1 MGYFKLTSS
10 DFSDGGEIPRE
21 CGWKKSDDPL
31 RKNVSPKLIIEGIP
45 YGTRSLSLIMED
57 EDAMKVPDDMFQD
70 GKNPYKDPFVHWVL
84 YDIHA
89 FIGLTFEDMEDISA
103 RHITIQK
110 SETTSVAPLTKLDW
124 DQASTTAEFKKNS
137 KVLRQ
142 HMIEQYG
149 SNFALAGV
157 NGFGEFAYGGPAPP
171 DKKHTY
177 FFRLYATDFEGYTA
191 GKPGTSEFTRTSS
204 DSSAWDATSVRK
216 KMEDHIIEDTQLT
229 GTYAP

>member
-1 MGYFKLTSS
+1 MGNLKLTSPA
-10 DFSDGGEIPRE
+10 FEDGGKIPLE

-45 YGTRSLSLIMED
+45 YGTKSLSLIMED

-84 YDIHA
+84 YDISA
-89 FIGLTFEDMEDISA
+89 FKGLTVEDTKDISA
-103 RHITIQK
+103 RHITIEK
-110 SETTSVAPLTKLDW
+110 SETTSMVPLTKLDW
-124 DQASTTAEFKKNS
+124 DQASTTAEFKKNR

-142 HMIEQYG
+142 YMMEQYG
-149 SNFALAGV
+149 RNFALTGV
-157 NGFGEFAYGGPAPP
+157 NNFGEFAYGGPAPP

-177 FFRLYATDFEGYTA
+177 FFRLYATDFGGYTA
-191 GKPGTSEFTRTSS
+191 GTDEFTRTSG

-216 KMEDHIIEDTQLT
+216 KMEGHIIEQAILK